1 MKKLILILCSL
12 INLAIA
18 NPNESL
24 PITSSFNLP
33 KNMDLTAYKTMTT
46 LINPKNNS
54 MELSIFSIKGG
65 MANFTGQ
72 TVISTSGKLQ
82 IESGLTNSFPINKS
96 SFPSICNYN
105 LNGTI
110 SCFHPNSLVIEDND
124 IKYQSQLSST
134 EIESKIDIGTMGSSI
149 KLFAAT
155 EFESNGTPTNYLG
168 ISNDTYKQQLSWI
181 TCDLKHLCKQNK
193 IKVKPTAKTISNFQI
208 INNKLY
214 FLVNYNTLIT
224 VDILDNSYKTKKLDV
239 YNASAFVLDK
249 DANLY
254 VMNSINNIRDNK
266 PGSFAISKCMVNS
279 GKCNVIY
286 TENTNPL
293 RYSRLFMGIDN
304 NSIYLLANK
313 DNSTLTLSSR
323 LTLVA
328 IPKK

>member
-1 MKKLILILCSL
+1 MKKLILTLCSL
-12 INLAIA
+12 TSIAIA

-24 PITSSFNLP
+24 PITSNFNLP

-65 MANFTGQ
+65 MANFTGHI
-72 TVISTSGKLQ
+72 VTSNSSKLQ
-82 IESGLTNSFPINKS
+82 IESESINYFPINRNSFPNT
-96 SFPSICNYN
+96 CNFN
-105 LNGTI
+105 TNGTI
-110 SCFHPNSLVIEDND
+110 SCFHPNSLIIEDNN
-124 IKYQSQLSST
+124 IKYQLGST
-134 EIESKIDIGTMGSSI
+134 MVESKIDIGIMGASI
-149 KLFAAT
+149 KFFAAT
-155 EFESNGTPTNYLG
+155 EFESNGIPSKYLG

-181 TCDLKHLCKQNK
+181 TCDLQLSCKQNK

-208 INNKLY
+208 LNNKLY
-214 FLVNYNTLIT
+214 FVVNYNTLIT
-224 VDILDNSYKTKKLDV
+224 VDILDNSYKTKELDV

-254 VMNSINNIRDNK
+254 VMNSINNIIDNK
-266 PGSFAISKCMVNS
+266 PGSFAISKCIVNN

-286 TENTNPL
+286 TENTNPF

-304 NSIYLLANK
+304 HSIYLLANK
-313 DNSTLTLSSR
+313 DNGMLTLNSN

-328 IPKK
+328 VPKK